1 MQIGS
6 CRHWLRFITA
16 VLFTLTAATTHAQVR
31 HMPYFE
37 GSVLLE
43 KDAAGSSKQTLAA
56 GAAVALGVPLTLRDS
71 LGIEAEMPGSHR
83 GHDNAGLWRGRT
95 TTFSLLA
102 ARRFHPTTRV
112 QVETLVGVSALTT
125 SETRL
130 TREVGWDWVSDETS
144 HWVAP
149 TVGFSLPITVTRRLT
164 VVPEFRA
171 HVGLAVL
178 WAPYSL
184 VHDVLR
190 VRVGVRWQF

>member
-1 MQIGS
+1 VQIGS
-6 CRHWLRFITA
+6 CLRWLRFITT
-16 VLFTLTAATTHAQVR
+16 VLFTMTAATAHAQVR
-31 HMPYFE
+31 HLPYFE

-43 KDAAGSSKQTLAA
+43 KDTAGSSEQTLAA
-56 GAAVALGVPLTLRDS
+56 GTAVALGVPLTLRHS
-71 LGIEAEMPGSHR
+71 LSIEAEMPGSHR

-112 QVETLVGVSALTT
+112 EVETLLGVSALTT

-130 TREVGWDWVSDETS
+130 TREVGWDWVPDETS
-144 HWVAP
+144 RWVAP

-171 HVGLAVL
+171 HIGLAAL

-184 VHDVLR
+184 AHDVLR
-190 VRVGVRWQF
+190 ARVGARWQF